1 MNTHF
6 NIGKKIEIN
15 PFQDVKY
22 VKVVALNKSTE
33 LLYKLLNSKSV
44 TVETRKINE
53 EFHILYNIELLDFTT
68 LISWMA
74 PYRGKFQMMGK
85 SNHGYIPI
93 NNVHFLIEN
102 DIMICW

>member
-68 LISWMA
+68 LISWME
-74 PYRGKFQMMGK
+74 PYRGKFQMRNK